1 MAWFLLIIGGCF
13 EVVGVSSINRLVAK
27 RTVQNMLL
35 LVVAFALSFLLLS
48 LAMNT
53 IPMGTAYAVWTSIGT
68 AGSALMGMFFFGDS
82 KSIQRVFFIGLI
94 IAATVGLKLIS

>member
-1 MAWFLLIIGGCF
+1 MAWLLLIIGGCF

-27 RTVQNMLL
+27 RNAQNMLL

-82 KSIQRVFFIGLI
+82 KSVKRVFFIGLI